1 MDEETPMPAIGGGT
15 SVLHLPW
22 RLVERLPWVEVGT
35 IGSAIAGTALLIAV
49 VIGGSF
55 LGFYT
60 AHLLRSRV
68 ARRRTAREREVILES
83 YNDLPEEVVRELSV
97 RSGVLDARASLLD
110 TFTAEWHALQRVL
123 PDLIDAELAAET
135 RTRLEGAWDTYRRQ
149 QFYLRYHAPLS
160 TIMNRRTWRAMFS
173 GSYGVEVTGAVP
185 VIRGVGESVDG
196 MYVIVSTAAGWT
208 VEEWDDMLPVLRV
221 ELDAPSL
228 TVDIVNS
235 EKVVISLRDRDLRS
249 RYVPVRD
256 TESVENA
263 GDDDAG
269 RQR

>member
-1 MDEETPMPAIGGGT
+1 MDEETPMPAIGDNT

-22 RLVERLPWVEVGT
+22 RLVERLPWVEAGT
-35 IGSAIAGTALLIAV
+35 IGSAIAGTTLLIAV
-49 VIGGSF
+49 ALGGSF
-55 LGFYT
+55 LVFYA
-60 AHLLRSRV
+60 AHLLRSRTD
-68 ARRRTAREREVILES
+68 RRRDERERSLILES
-83 YNDLPEEVVRELSV
+83 YDDLPEEVVRELSV
-97 RSGVLDARASLLD
+97 RSGVLDARSSLLA
-110 TFTAEWHALQRVL
+110 TFTTEWHALQRVL
-123 PDLIDAELAAET
+123 PNIIDAELAADA
-135 RTRLEGAWDTYRRQ
+135 RTRLEGAWSTHRRQ

-160 TIMNRRTWRAMFS
+160 TVMNRRTWHTMFS

-221 ELDAPSL
+221 GLDAPNAA
-228 TVDIVNS
+228 VDIVNS
-235 EKVVISLRDRDLRS
+235 EEVVISLRDRDLRP

-263 GDDDAG
+263 GDDEAG
-269 RQR
+269 RRR